1 MNYINSLFVPINA
14 ISPSSYGPYDL
25 VVDGAPANAIFS
37 YYYATWKNST
47 VTWEYTT
54 GNKAIVMA

>member
-1 MNYINSLFVPINA
+1 VPINA

-37 YYYATWKNST
+37 YYYATWKYST
-47 VTWEYTT
+47 VTWDYTT